1 MNLYVLIINFN
12 GPTKLGTLNQ
22 VKLEITSKG
31 APLGNAVKVVD
42 GILPTPL
49 DVMLLGSMI
58 LALSPCQLNMNTGS
72 CQGILLVLQL

>member
-1 MNLYVLIINFN
+1 MII
-12 GPTKLGTLNQ
+12 GMGIEMIM
-22 VKLEITSKG
+22 EILFKTWAIIG
-31 APLGNAVKVVD
+31 CDIAAVKVVD